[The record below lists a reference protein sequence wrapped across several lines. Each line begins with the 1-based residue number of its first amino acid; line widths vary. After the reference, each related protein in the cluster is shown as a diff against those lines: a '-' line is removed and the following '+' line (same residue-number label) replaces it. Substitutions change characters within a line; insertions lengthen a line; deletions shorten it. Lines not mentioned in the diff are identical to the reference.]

1 MILHNS
7 VSMSELKF
15 SLILIVRGD
24 VMEEVKKILLPYL
37 EEKGLKLYEMKFVTE
52 FGEKILRIIV
62 DKEDGITIDEL
73 AEVNEYLSERIDD
86 DISDTPYMLEVSSR
100 GAEREFEF
108 DELEKMIDKYVMI
121 KTDKEN
127 FGYIR
132 ELTDEGIILE
142 MNIKGAIRKR
152 LIKKNEITKM
162 RLSVKF

>member
-1 MILHNS
+1 
-7 VSMSELKF
+7 
-15 SLILIVRGD
+15 
-24 VMEEVKKILLPYL
+24 MENVKKILLPYL
-37 EEKGLKLYEMKFVTE
+37 EEKKYKLYEMQFVNE
-52 FGEKILRIIV
+52 FGEKILRIVI
-62 DKEDGITIDEL
+62 DKIDGGITSDEL

-86 DISDTPYMLEVSSR
+86 NISDSPYMLEVSSR

-108 DELEKMIDKYVMI
+108 DELDKMIDKYVMI

-132 ELTDEGIILE
+132 EINDDEIILE

-152 LIKKNEITKM
+152 SIKKNEIVKM

>member
-1 MILHNS
+1 
-7 VSMSELKF
+7 
-15 SLILIVRGD
+15 
-24 VMEEVKKILLPYL
+24 MENIKKILLPYL

-86 DISDTPYMLEVSSR
+86 DISDTAYMLEVSSR
-100 GAEREFEF
+100 GAEREFDF

>member
-1 MILHNS
+1 
-7 VSMSELKF
+7 
-15 SLILIVRGD
+15 
-24 VMEEVKKILLPYL
+24 MENIKKILLPYL

-100 GAEREFEF
+100 GAEREFDF
-108 DELEKMIDKYVMI
+108 DKLKKMIDKYVMI